1 MNSDSDIYYCLSI
14 KTRGDSVDT
23 PRAEK
28 SRAKVSKYI
37 YLEVRLLRI
46 NRLACQSRAFSLW
59 RSVFRIPGC
68 LLRDGETNSREI
80 LSVSRKF
87 AGKGNI
93 WPEIAPR

>member
-1 MNSDSDIYYCLSI
+1 MISIIASSVFNSSS
-14 KTRGDSVDT
+14 GSNG
-23 PRAEK
+23 ES
-28 SRAKVSKYI
+28 SRNETSKVSKYI

-46 NRLACQSRAFSLW
+46 NRLVCQSRDFSLS

-80 LSVSRKF
+80 LSVSRKV